1 MVYRCIG
8 SLALPVPASTEV
20 QQTSRVTAMPD
31 EKIDDLCRYPS
42 SAAPR
47 KESSNYTAD
56 LLKIAIKVVCAFL
69 PHGCIRRRQLRSSPM
84 SLPRFSGEDPS
95 VLSSVMLTPYLQ
107 LNLQPRWSLPSRL
120 LVEPLAL
127 RMERL
132 LEAPEVHS
140 CRFISF
146 VFSTDPLAGSNCVL
160 LRPQLVVITMSIAN
174 VGFGSSFISDLLS
187 SLCKS
192 LFVFC

>member
-1 MVYRCIG
+1 
-8 SLALPVPASTEV
+8 
-20 QQTSRVTAMPD
+20 
-31 EKIDDLCRYPS
+31 
-42 SAAPR
+42 
-47 KESSNYTAD
+47 
-56 LLKIAIKVVCAFL
+56 
-69 PHGCIRRRQLRSSPM
+69 LRSSPM
-84 SLPRFSGEDPS
+84 TLPRSSGEDPS

-107 LNLQPRWSLPSRL
+107 LNFQPRWSLPSRL

-140 CRFISF
+140 CRFISS
-146 VFSTDPLAGSNCVL
+146 VFSTDPLAGSDCVL
-160 LRPQLVVITMSIAN
+160 PRRQLIFIAMSIAS